1 MTTDIERQFFETFGI
16 EPKHNDGCEISDR
29 YWANEENADK
39 YITFDNYMNTFCPES
54 DSGACFA
61 TCPFAY
67 YKEEYPQITDRIL
80 LELICI
86 GTQFFAEL
94 VLLTSD
100 NIEDLKEQV
109 LIIYLKTAYKEKI
122 TRQVRTLFK
131 EG

>member
-1 MTTDIERQFFETFGI
+1 MVTDIEKQFFDTFGL
-16 EPKHNDGCEISDR
+16 EPKCEDACELSDE
-29 YWANEENADK
+29 YWDDEHLANE
-39 YITFDNYMNTFCPES
+39 YGVFDNYMEAKGCPIDKDGCTYNCRYS
-54 DSGACFA
+54 Y
-61 TCPFAY
+61 T
-67 YKEEYPQITDRIL
+67 KEVYPQITDRIL